1 MLEWHVY
8 YIGFLSHLHLHLSP
22 DSANC
27 VILKTSTSPFPHPLD
42 LFINPSAMALKFK
55 MVHENIPEEHIITA
69 TLNDS
74 LL

>member
-1 MLEWHVY
+1 MLELHVY
-8 YIGFLSHLHLHLSP
+8 YIGFLSHLCTSCRIVP
-22 DSANC
+22 IVSS
-27 VILKTSTSPFPHPLD
+27 STSPFPHPLD